1 MFVAL
6 RGGGRGYCG
15 LLQSNP
21 AAPMPSTPNPRILLV
36 DDHALFRT
44 GLGMILG
51 DAFPGSTLL
60 EAPCLTEAMQ
70 VAPVPSL
77 DLILL
82 DVHLPDANG
91 LSLIRV
97 LQDRFGPVPVLMVSG
112 SDDASQI
119 SQAREAGAVGYLSK
133 SASGAQMV
141 GTLRECLSGGRAF
154 PFEDHAQAPGAT
166 VLVARQDPVR
176 PNERQLNILRLLG
189 QGAPNKAIARQVG
202 LSENDVRAEVSWLTE
217 MLDATS
223 RQQAYDVA
231 VQRGW
236 LAP

>member
-1 MFVAL
+1 
-6 RGGGRGYCG
+6 
-15 LLQSNP
+15 
-21 AAPMPSTPNPRILLV
+21 MPSTPNPRILLV

-44 GLGMILG
+44 GLGMILRE
-51 DAFPGSTLL
+51 AFPGSTLL
-60 EAPCLTEAMQ
+60 EAPSLAEAMK
-70 VAPVPSL
+70 VGPSPSL

-91 LSLIRV
+91 LSLIQV
-97 LQDRFGPVPVLMVSG
+97 LQDHFGPVPVLMVSG

-119 SQAREAGAVGYLSK
+119 TQARNAGAVGYLSK

-141 GTLRECLSGGRAF
+141 NTLRECLSGGQAF
-154 PFEDHAQAPGAT
+154 PFSHYEQAPAAT
-166 VLVARQDPVR
+166 VLLACQDPIR
-176 PNERQLNILRLLG
+176 PNERQLSILRLLG

-236 LAP
+236 LRP

>member
-1 MFVAL
+1 
-6 RGGGRGYCG
+6 
-15 LLQSNP
+15 
-21 AAPMPSTPNPRILLV
+21 MPSTPNPRILLV

-44 GLGMILG
+44 GLGMILRE
-51 DAFPGSTLL
+51 AFPGSTLL
-60 EAPCLTEAMQ
+60 EAPSLAEAMK
-70 VAPVPSL
+70 VAPAPSL

-91 LSLIRV
+91 LVLIQV
-97 LQDRFGPVPVLMVSG
+97 LQKRFGPVPVLMVSG

-141 GTLRECLSGGRAF
+141 GTLRECLSGGQAF
-154 PFEDHAQAPGAT
+154 PFADYAQAPAAT
-166 VLVARQDPVR
+166 VLVARQDAVK
-176 PNERQLNILRLLG
+176 PNERQLSILRLLG

-223 RQQAYDVA
+223 RQQAYEVA

>member
-1 MFVAL
+1 
-6 RGGGRGYCG
+6 
-15 LLQSNP
+15 
-21 AAPMPSTPNPRILLV
+21 MPLKPDPRVLLV

-44 GLGMILG
+44 GLGMILRE
-51 DAFPGSTLL
+51 AFPGSTLL
-60 EAPCLTEAMQ
+60 EAPSLAD
-70 VAPVPSL
+70 VLKVDAAPPL

-91 LSLIRV
+91 LSLITL
-97 LQDRFGPVPVLMVSG
+97 LQERFGPVPVLVVSG
-112 SDDASQI
+112 SDDASQVER
-119 SQAREAGAVGYLSK
+119 AREVGAVGYLSK
-133 SASGAQMV
+133 SASGAQIV
-141 GTLRECLSGGRAF
+141 GTLRECLSGGRSF
-154 PFEDHAQAPGAT
+154 PLDAYEKALATTAVVASESGA
-166 VLVARQDPVR
+166 R
-176 PNERQLNILRLLG
+176 PNERQLSILRLLG

-223 RQQAYDVA
+223 RQQAFDVA

>member
-1 MFVAL
+1 
-6 RGGGRGYCG
+6 
-15 LLQSNP
+15 
-21 AAPMPSTPNPRILLV
+21 MPSTPNPRILLV

-44 GLGMILG
+44 GLGMILRE
-51 DAFPGSTLL
+51 AFPGSTLL
-60 EAPCLTEAMQ
+60 EAPSLADAMK
-70 VAPVPSL
+70 VGATPSL

-91 LSLIRV
+91 LSLIQV

-112 SDDASQI
+112 SDDVAQI
-119 SQAREAGAVGYLSK
+119 TQARDAGAVGYLSK
-133 SASGAQMV
+133 AASGAQMV
-141 GTLRECLSGGRAF
+141 STLRECLSGGQAF
-154 PFEDHAQAPGAT
+154 HFADYVQAPAAT
-166 VLVARQDPVR
+166 VLVARQDPVS
-176 PNERQLNILRLLG
+176 PSERQLSILRLLG

>member
-1 MFVAL
+1 
-6 RGGGRGYCG
+6 
-15 LLQSNP
+15 
-21 AAPMPSTPNPRILLV
+21 MPSTPNPRILLV

-44 GLGMILG
+44 GLGMILRE
-51 DAFPGSTLL
+51 AFPGSTLL
-60 EAPCLTEAMQ
+60 EAPTLADAMKVEAK
-70 VAPVPSL
+70 PPL
-77 DLILL
+77 DLLLL

-91 LSLIRV
+91 LSLIQV

-112 SDDASQI
+112 SDDASQVT
-119 SQAREAGAVGYLSK
+119 QARDAGAVGYLSK
-133 SASGAQMV
+133 AASGAQMV
-141 GTLRECLSGGRAF
+141 STLRECLSGGQAF
-154 PFEDHAQAPGAT
+154 PFTDYVQAPAAM
-166 VLVARQDPVR
+166 VLVARQDPVS
-176 PNERQLNILRLLG
+176 PSERQLSILRLLG

-223 RQQAYDVA
+223 RQQAYEAA

>member
-1 MFVAL
+1 
-6 RGGGRGYCG
+6 
-15 LLQSNP
+15 
-21 AAPMPSTPNPRILLV
+21 MPHKPDPRILLV

-44 GLGMILG
+44 GLGMILRE
-51 DAFPGSTLL
+51 AFPGSTLL
-60 EAPCLTEAMQ
+60 EAPSLAEAMK
-70 VAPVPSL
+70 VAAAPML

-91 LSLIRV
+91 LSRIQV
-97 LQDRFGPVPVLMVSG
+97 LQDRFGAVPVLMVSG
-112 SDDASQI
+112 SDDVSQI
-119 SQAREAGAVGYLSK
+119 AQAKEAGAVGYLSK
-133 SASGAQMV
+133 SANGAQMV
-141 GTLRECLSGGRAF
+141 NTLRDCLSGGRAF
-154 PFEDHAQAPGAT
+154 PFEGHGQAPAAT
-166 VLVARQDPVR
+166 VLSAREGVAQ
-176 PNERQLNILRLLG
+176 PNERQLSILRLLG

-236 LAP
+236 LVP

>member
-1 MFVAL
+1 
-6 RGGGRGYCG
+6 
-15 LLQSNP
+15 
-21 AAPMPSTPNPRILLV
+21 MPPTPNPRILLV

-44 GLGMILG
+44 GLGMILRE
-51 DAFPGSTLL
+51 AFPGATLL
-60 EAPCLTEAMQ
+60 ESSTLADAMG
-70 VAPVPSL
+70 VASTPPL

-91 LSLIRV
+91 LSLIPV
-97 LQDRFGPVPVLMVSG
+97 LHERFGPVPVLMVSG
-112 SDDASQI
+112 SDDPSQI
-119 SQAREAGAVGYLSK
+119 MLARERGAVGYLSK
-133 SASGAQMV
+133 SASAALIV
-141 GTLRECLSGGRAF
+141 STLRECLSGGRAF
-154 PFEDHAQAPGAT
+154 PGLSYGVIPVAT
-166 VLVARQDPVR
+166 VLVARQDGAR
-176 PNERQLNILRLLG
+176 PNERQLSILRLLG

-236 LAP
+236 L

>member
-1 MFVAL
+1 
-6 RGGGRGYCG
+6 
-15 LLQSNP
+15 
-21 AAPMPSTPNPRILLV
+21 MPSSPNPRILLV

-44 GLGMILG
+44 GLGMILREAAP
-51 DAFPGSTLL
+51 DSTLL
-60 EAPCLTEAMQ
+60 EAPSLADAMKVEA
-70 VAPVPSL
+70 APPL

-91 LSLIRV
+91 LSLIQV
-97 LQDRFGPVPVLMVSG
+97 LQDRFGSVPVLMVSG
-112 SDDASQI
+112 SDDTTQI
-119 SQAREAGAVGYLSK
+119 TQARDAGAVGYLSK

-141 GTLRECLSGGRAF
+141 STLRECLSGGQAF
-154 PFEDHAQAPGAT
+154 PFVDYAQAPAAT
-166 VLVARQDPVR
+166 ALEARQDGAK
-176 PNERQLNILRLLG
+176 PNEQQLSILRLLG

-223 RQQAYDVA
+223 RQQAHDVA

-236 LAP
+236 LTP

>member
-1 MFVAL
+1 
-6 RGGGRGYCG
+6 
-15 LLQSNP
+15 
-21 AAPMPSTPNPRILLV
+21 MPHKPDPRILLV

-44 GLGMILG
+44 GLGMILRE
-51 DAFPGSTLL
+51 AFPGSTLL
-60 EAPCLTEAMQ
+60 EAPSLAEAMK
-70 VAPVPSL
+70 VAAVPTL

-91 LSLIRV
+91 LSRIQS
-97 LQDRFGPVPVLMVSG
+97 LQERFGPVPVLMVSG
-112 SDDASQI
+112 SDDVSQI
-119 SQAREAGAVGYLSK
+119 AQAREAGAVGYLSK
-133 SASGAQMV
+133 SANGAQMV
-141 GTLRECLSGGRAF
+141 TTLRECLSGGRAF
-154 PFEDHAQAPGAT
+154 PFEGYARAPATAT
-166 VLVARQDPVR
+166 VLTAREGGAGR
-176 PNERQLNILRLLG
+176 PNERQLSILRLLG

-223 RQQAYDVA
+223 RQQAYEVA

>member
-1 MFVAL
+1 
-6 RGGGRGYCG
+6 
-15 LLQSNP
+15 
-21 AAPMPSTPNPRILLV
+21 MPSTPNPRILLV

-44 GLGMILG
+44 GLGMILRE
-51 DAFPGSTLL
+51 AFPGSTLL
-60 EAPCLTEAMQ
+60 EAPSLADAMK
-70 VAPVPSL
+70 VGATPSL

-91 LSLIRV
+91 LSLIQV

-112 SDDASQI
+112 SDDASQVT
-119 SQAREAGAVGYLSK
+119 QARDAGAVGYLSK

-141 GTLRECLSGGRAF
+141 STLRECLSGGQAF
-154 PFEDHAQAPGAT
+154 PFADYVQVPIAT
-166 VLVARQDPVR
+166 VLVARQDPVM
-176 PNERQLNILRLLG
+176 PNERQLSILRLLG

>member
-1 MFVAL
+1 ML
-6 RGGGRGYCG
+6 
-15 LLQSNP
+15 
-21 AAPMPSTPNPRILLV
+21 STPNPRILLV

-44 GLGMILG
+44 GLGMILRE
-51 DAFPGSTLL
+51 AFSGSTLL
-60 EAPCLTEAMQ
+60 EAPSLAEAMK
-70 VAPVPSL
+70 VEAAPLL

-91 LSLIRV
+91 LSLIKV
-97 LQDRFGPVPVLMVSG
+97 LQERFGPVPVLMVSG

-119 SQAREAGAVGYLSK
+119 AQAKDAGAVGYLSK

-141 GTLRECLSGGRAF
+141 STLRECLSGGQAF
-154 PFEDHAQAPGAT
+154 PSADYAPASAAT
-166 VLVARQDPVR
+166 VLVAQQDPVK
-176 PNERQLNILRLLG
+176 PNERQLSILRLLG